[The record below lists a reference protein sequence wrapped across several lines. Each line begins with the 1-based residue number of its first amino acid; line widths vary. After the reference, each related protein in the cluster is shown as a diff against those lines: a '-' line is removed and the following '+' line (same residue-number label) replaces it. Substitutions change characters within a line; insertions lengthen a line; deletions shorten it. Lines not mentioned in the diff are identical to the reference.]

1 MSKVHREGNG
11 SGLTRKCAYKDMRV
25 GAGGWGKITFFFLP
39 LLFKSQNKTPNMK
52 SIVIVFYSVP
62 SLQSLEVNKRAIGEN
77 LSRVKYH

>member
-1 MSKVHREGNG
+1 MQCQKYTGKEMEV
-11 SGLTRKCAYKDMRV
+11 GLHASALIKTCEW
-25 GAGGWGKITFFFLP
+25 GLGKITFFFLP